1 LAQDEQGE
9 GLSGFMASLNS
20 YGDELRKTKSLIIIA
35 ALQLHRDTKAIRAIE
50 AFSKNVAWRPLS
62 NLMISQMAWEH
73 VKQRRLEAKF
83 VFCHPQILQASPLTS
98 LYYRGLSALSIK
110 AVKSYCGGV
119 ESLESGEG
127 KLSAEKALRMARVYN
142 TFTCSVIENSHEWTL
157 ENGRRSIVATL
168 GISLDG
174 TVRNKIGT
182 IAEKRIR
189 GLIVEW
195 LVEHKL
201 IVSPRLPDEK
211 ILDYEKIPR
220 LLQLKKGITMEF
232 RSEPDVSFRKDKE
245 LLAVIEIKGGIDP
258 AGALERY
265 GAGTKSFQNAVKESS
280 HCKNFYLGAVF
291 TPELD
296 RRIKADR
303 LVEKTFNII
312 DIVADAGKRDEFFN
326 EVFNH
331 TLRLA

>member
-1 LAQDEQGE
+1 
-9 GLSGFMASLNS
+9 MASSKS
-20 YGDELRKTKSLIIIA
+20 YEDELRKTKSLIIVA
-35 ALQLHRDTKAIRAIE
+35 SLQLRRDMKAIRAIE
-50 AFSKNVAWRPLS
+50 AFSDRVTWKPLS
-62 NLMISQMAWEH
+62 NLMISGLAWKY
-73 VKQRRLEAKF
+73 VKERKLDAKF
-83 VFCHPQILQASPLTS
+83 VFCHPQVLRVSPFTS

-110 AVKSYCGGV
+110 AVNAYCGSV
-119 ESLESGEG
+119 ESLESG
-127 KLSAEKALRMARVYN
+127 KATLSAEKAMKMARVYN
-142 TFTCSVIENSHEWTL
+142 TFTCSVIENSQEWTL
-157 ENGRRSIVATL
+157 ENGRRSIIATL

-174 TVRNKIGT
+174 TIRNKIGT

-189 GLIVEW
+189 ALIVDW
-195 LVEHKL
+195 LVGHKL
-201 IVSPRLPDEK
+201 VVSPELPDEK
-211 ILDYEKIPR
+211 ILDFEKIPK

-280 HCKNFYLGAVF
+280 HCKNFYLGAVS
-291 TPELD
+291 TPELE
-296 RRIKADR
+296 RRIKEDR

-312 DIVADAGKRDEFFN
+312 DIVADPGKRDEFFD

>member
-1 LAQDEQGE
+1 
-9 GLSGFMASLNS
+9 MPSLNS
-20 YGDELRKTKSLIIIA
+20 YEDELRKTKSLIIIA
-35 ALQLHRDTKAIRAIE
+35 ALQLHRDTTAIRAIE
-50 AFSKNVAWRPLS
+50 EFSGKVAWMPLS
-62 NLMISQMAWEH
+62 NLMISQLAWEH
-73 VKQRRLEAKF
+73 VKQRKLDAKF
-83 VFCHPQILQASPLTS
+83 VFCHPQILQASPLSS

-110 AVKSYCGGV
+110 AVNSYCGAV
-119 ESLESGEG
+119 EALESGRATV
-127 KLSAEKALRMARVYN
+127 SAEKALKMARVFN
-142 TFTCSVIENSHEWTL
+142 TFTCSVIENSQEWTL
-157 ENGRRSIVATL
+157 ENGRRSIIATL

-182 IAEKRIR
+182 IAEQRIR

-195 LVEHKL
+195 LVGRRL
-201 IVSPRLPDEK
+201 IVSPQLPDDK
-211 ILDYEKIPR
+211 ILDHEKIPR

-232 RSEPDVSFRKDKE
+232 RSEPDVSFRKDNE

-265 GAGTKSFQNAVKESS
+265 GAGTKSFQNAVKESP

-312 DIVADAGKRDEFFN
+312 DIVADPAKRDEFFD

>member
-1 LAQDEQGE
+1 
-9 GLSGFMASLNS
+9 MASLNS
-20 YGDELRKTKSLIIIA
+20 YEDELRKTKSLIIVA
-35 ALQLHRDTKAIRAIE
+35 ALQLRRDSKATQAIE
-50 AFSKNVAWRPLS
+50 VYSEKVAWKPLS
-62 NLMISQMAWEH
+62 NLMISRLAW
-73 VKQRRLEAKF
+73 KQVERQKIEAKF
-83 VFCHPQILQASPLTS
+83 VFCHPKILQASPISS
-98 LYYRGLSALSIK
+98 LYYRGLSALSLK
-110 AVKSYCGGV
+110 AMNSYCGGI
-119 ESLESGEG
+119 ELLESG
-127 KLSAEKALRMARVYN
+127 KATVSAEKALKMARVYN
-142 TFTCSVIENSHEWTL
+142 TFTCSVIENSQAWTL
-157 ENGRRSIVATL
+157 ENGRRSIIATL

-182 IAEKRIR
+182 IAEQRIR
-189 GLIVEW
+189 ALIVEW
-195 LVEHKL
+195 LVGRKL
-201 IVSPRLPDEK
+201 VVSPQLPDKK

-220 LLQLKKGITMEF
+220 LLQLKNGITIEF
-232 RSEPDVSFRKDKE
+232 QAEPDVSFRKDKE

-312 DIVADAGKRDEFFN
+312 DIVAEPAKRDEFFD

-331 TLRLA
+331 TLRLT

>member
-1 LAQDEQGE
+1 
-9 GLSGFMASLNS
+9 MASLNS
-20 YGDELRKTKSLIIIA
+20 YEDELRKAKSLIIVT
-35 ALQLHRDTKAIRAIE
+35 ALQLRRDTKAIQAIE
-50 AFSKNVAWRPLS
+50 AFVEKVSWKPLS
-62 NLMISQMAWEH
+62 NLMISQLAWDH
-73 VKQRRLEAKF
+73 VKRRKLEPKF
-83 VFCHPQILQASPLTS
+83 VFCHPRILQDSPFTS

-110 AVKSYCGGV
+110 AMNSYCGGV
-119 ESLESGEG
+119 ESLESGKA
-127 KLSAEKALRMARVYN
+127 KLGGEKALKMARIYN
-142 TFTCSVIENSHEWTL
+142 AFTCSVIENSQEWTL
-157 ENGRRSIVATL
+157 ENGRRSIIATL

-182 IAEKRIR
+182 IAEQRIR
-189 GLIVEW
+189 ALIVEW
-195 LVEHKL
+195 LVGNKL
-201 IVSPRLPDEK
+201 VVSPKLPDEK

-232 RSEPDVSFRKDKE
+232 RSEPDVSFRKEKE

-265 GAGTKSFQNAVKESS
+265 GAGTKSFQNAVKESP

-291 TPELD
+291 TPELE
-296 RRIKADR
+296 RRINADR

-312 DIVADAGKRDEFFN
+312 DIVAEPAKRDEFFD

>member
-1 LAQDEQGE
+1 
-9 GLSGFMASLNS
+9 MASLNS
-20 YGDELRKTKSLIIIA
+20 YEDELRKTKSLIIVA
-35 ALQLHRDTKAIRAIE
+35 ALQLRRDAKATQAIE
-50 AFSKNVAWRPLS
+50 AYSQHLAWKPLS
-62 NLMISQMAWEH
+62 NLMISRLAW
-73 VKQRRLEAKF
+73 KQVERQKIEAKF
-83 VFCHPQILQASPLTS
+83 VFCHPQILQAAPITS

-110 AVKSYCGGV
+110 AANSYCGGV
-119 ESLESGEG
+119 ELPESG
-127 KLSAEKALRMARVYN
+127 KAVVNAEKALKMARVYN
-142 TFTCSVIENSHEWTL
+142 TFTCSVIENSETWTL
-157 ENGRRSIVATL
+157 ENGRRSIIATL

-182 IAEKRIR
+182 VAEQRIR
-189 GLIVEW
+189 ALIVEW
-195 LVEHKL
+195 LVAHKL
-201 IVSPRLPDEK
+201 VVSPQLLDKK

-220 LLQLKKGITMEF
+220 LLQLKNGIMMEF
-232 RSEPDVSFRKDKE
+232 QAEPDVSFRKDKE

-312 DIVADAGKRDEFFN
+312 DIVAEPAKRDEFFD

-331 TLRLA
+331 TLRLT